1 MFIDKLVLYTLPRM
15 NQVALITGAS
25 RGIGR
30 GIALE
35 LAAAGFDLV
44 INFAEN
50 QAAADETVKLCTERA
65 AAANHA
71 IRVKVCQADVGQAA
85 HRERLI
91 RFTRESLGRLDLLVN
106 NAGINSDAT
115 EENWD
120 ALMAINL
127 KGPFFLSQLAARWM
141 VEQFE
146 ADASR
151 KAKIVNISSVS
162 AYAVSTNR
170 GDYCVAKA
178 GLGMVTRRFA
188 TRLAEHGINVYE
200 VCPGVLASALTAPVR
215 ETYDKLID
223 DGMSPIRRWGEPG
236 EIGKAVVALAHDYFP
251 FTTGEVFNVD
261 GGFNVR
267 KL

>member
-1 MFIDKLVLYTLPRM
+1 M

-44 INFAEN
+44 INFAAN
-50 QAAADETVKLCTERA
+50 QEAADETAKLCTERA
-65 AAANHA
+65 AVVGHT
-71 IRVKVCQADVGQAA
+71 IRVKVCQADVGQSA

-91 RFTRESLGRLDLLVN
+91 GFTRESLGRLDLLVN
-106 NAGINSDAT
+106 NAGITSIGRADLLDAT
-115 EENWD
+115 EKNWD

-146 ADASR
+146 VDSSH
-151 KAKIVNISSVS
+151 KAKIINISSVS
-162 AYAVSTNR
+162 AHAVSSNR

-178 GLGMVTRRFA
+178 GLGMVTRLFA
-188 TRLAEHGINVYE
+188 ARLAEYGINVYE
-200 VCPGVLASALTAPVR
+200 VCPGVIASDMTAPVR
-215 ETYDKLID
+215 EKYDQLIA
-223 DGMSPIRRWGEPG
+223 DGMAPIRRWGEPSDV
-236 EIGKAVVALAHDYFP
+236 GKAVSALVHDYFP